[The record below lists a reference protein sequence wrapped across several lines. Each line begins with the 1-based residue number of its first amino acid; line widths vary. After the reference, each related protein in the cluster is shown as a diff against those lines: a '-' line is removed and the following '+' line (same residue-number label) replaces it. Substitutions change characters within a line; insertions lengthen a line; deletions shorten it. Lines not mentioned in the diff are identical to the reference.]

1 MKKVFGNASEV
12 IHIWAQQTQESGRC
26 SNVYFEG
33 TKRLYSYGAHYP
45 LGLFVENKKG
55 EKAVTINTQG
65 YSSTTSRHI
74 SGAKYATNQYKQFY
88 LPNTAAMKS
97 IEQVARYG
105 LSEAD
110 LKRHTVS
117 ALSEAIV
124 KCVEYYFYSLRSD
137 TKKRKAATLES
148 WKNTAL
154 STCSDYIAILD
165 WYGFKMTPAAKKALA
180 QLSGLSPVAAKE
192 AAQKAKELEDK
203 KRLKAEKE
211 RQKKNEVY
219 LALCVPAWQTGEAT
233 FLAPDSGD
241 EVSTRFISNA
251 SGVYL
256 RVIGEEIETSKS
268 AKFPIEHGL
277 KALPLIEAAKGKGWR
292 KNGHT
297 IHLGHY
303 QIDEIL
309 PSGDVK
315 AGCHFVPYV
324 EIKRIAA
331 LLQA

>member
-1 MKKVFGNASEV
+1 MKKVFSNSSEV

-33 TKRLYSYGAHYP
+33 TTRLYSYGAHYP

-55 EKAVTINTQG
+55 EKAVIINTQG
-65 YSSTTSRHI
+65 YSSTTSGHI
-74 SGAKYATNQYKQFY
+74 LGAKYATNHYKQFY
-88 LPNTAAMKS
+88 LPNTATMKS

-105 LSEAD
+105 WNEAD
-110 LKRHTVS
+110 LKKHTVS

-124 KCVEYYFYSLRSD
+124 TCVESYFYSLRSD
-137 TKKRKAATLES
+137 TMKLKAATLES

-154 STCSDYIAILD
+154 SKCDSYIVILD

-180 QLSGLSPVAAKE
+180 KLSGLSPVAAKE
-192 AAQKAKELEDK
+192 AAQKAKALEGK

-211 RQKKNEVY
+211 RQKRNEAY
-219 LALCVPAWQTGEAT
+219 LALCIPAWQNGEAA
-233 FLAPDSGD
+233 FLAPDSGE
-241 EVSTRFISNA
+241 EVSTRFIANA
-251 SGVYL
+251 SYVYL
-256 RVIGEEIETSKS
+256 RVASENIETSKG
-268 AKFPIEHGL
+268 AKFSIEHGL
-277 KALPLIEAAKGKGWR
+277 KALPLIEAAKEKGWH

-309 PSGDVK
+309 PNGDVK
-315 AGCHFVPYV
+315 AGCHFVPYA
-324 EIKRIAA
+324 EINRIALILKA
-331 LLQA
+331 